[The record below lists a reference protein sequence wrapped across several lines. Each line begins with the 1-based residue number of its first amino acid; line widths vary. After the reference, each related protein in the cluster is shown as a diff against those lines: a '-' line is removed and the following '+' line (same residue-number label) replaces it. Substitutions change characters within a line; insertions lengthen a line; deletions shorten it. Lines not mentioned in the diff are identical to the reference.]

1 MSADRSILVQAGAE
15 HVQDL
20 IKPGAALPDDT
31 KVAELITM
39 LVRFRT
45 QAVASVT
52 ATLASSIETTIE
64 ELVSRI
70 LADYV
75 EKAPDADG

>member
-1 MSADRSILVQAGAE
+1 MQGPKFLTAE
-15 HVQDL
+15 QLLFITL
-20 IKPGAALPDDT
+20 IVKLAATAAL
-31 KVAELITM
+31 ATM

-45 QAVASVT
+45 QAVAAVT

-64 ELVSRI
+64 ELVSRM

-75 EKAPDADG
+75 EKAPDAEG